1 MLLFGKD
8 ASWDAARVKKCKI
21 DWKALSRLSCRASVE
36 VRLSIGT
43 AAKPATTNDRIGILA

>member
-1 MLLFGKD
+1 MLVFGKD

-21 DWKALSRLSCRASVE
+21 DWKALSRSSYRASVE

-43 AAKPATTNDRIGILA
+43 AAATRD